1 LAAYGSAA
9 YAREPMPPSSVHF
22 NGSVNL
28 PDGETVMREISTRI
42 PSGVRRMTDGET
54 GDRGYW
60 INFQIQK
67 FLKMPE
73 LETVTS
79 GRAYETESDAP
90 EMPTLRLAEGA
101 SADTIDWPNLGYADA
116 YAESFETFDRLQQE
130 GTIAAGVRMQVQYPT
145 PIASMAG
152 TIAPEDLQA
161 VAASYEQALFA
172 DLADLLGRL
181 PHERIAVQWDV
192 AVEFGLL
199 EGAFPGAPRLPLE
212 HVVPGLVR
220 ALDEVPAGVPAG
232 MHLCYGDYGH
242 QHFKEPD
249 SLQMQ
254 VDVVNA
260 VVSGAKRPLNWA
272 SFTVPQARDDARYFA
287 PLSGLAAGPET
298 ELYFALVPYHPDD
311 QPEGTTATQIDHV
324 DAALAGREWGIC
336 TECGMGRANTED
348 VARLL
353 DLHRE
358 ILAVQPA

>member
-1 LAAYGSAA
+1 V
-9 YAREPMPPSSVHF
+9 PPSSVHF

-60 INFQIQK
+60 ISFQIEK
-67 FLKMPE
+67 FLAMPE
-73 LETVTS
+73 FETVTS

-90 EMPTLRLAEGA
+90 EMPRLRLAEGA

-130 GTIAAGVRMQVQYPT
+130 GTIAAGVRMQAQYPT

-152 TIAPEDLQA
+152 TVVPEDLPG
-161 VAASYEQALFA
+161 VAAAYEQALFA

-199 EGAFPGAPRLPLE
+199 EGAFPGAPTLPLE
-212 HVVPGLVR
+212 HVAPGLIR
-220 ALDEVPAGVPAG
+220 AIEQVPEDVPVG

-242 QHFKEPD
+242 QHFKQPD

-260 VVSGAKRPLNWA
+260 VASGASRPLNWA
-272 SFTVPQARDDARYFA
+272 SFTVPQARADAEYFV
-287 PLSGLAAGPET
+287 PLGSLTAGREV

-311 QPEGTTATQIDHV
+311 QAEGTTATQIKHV
-324 DAALAGREWGIC
+324 DAALGEGREWGIC
-336 TECGMGRANTED
+336 TECGMGRANAED
-348 VARLL
+348 VPRLL